1 MIQSMTGFAEATA
14 ETPFGVLHL
23 ELRAVNHRFLEIHF
37 RLSDEF
43 RSLESLLRTAIAAKL
58 ARGKIDCRLG
68 FVAQCGATIEG
79 KVNPAALAHL
89 LSLAETVHKYAPQ
102 SQALSVAEILR
113 WPGVMESPAPQM
125 DALLDTGGAL
135 LQRALADLCASRAR
149 EGAQLQTV
157 ILKHVADMHHLVAKV
172 RPHIPQLIKGYQD
185 KLILRLSEAG
195 LTNEGDRI
203 HQELTLFA
211 QKIDVEEELNRIST
225 HLAEVER
232 VLNSTGPA
240 GKRLDFLMQ
249 ELNRE
254 ANTLGSKSALS
265 EVSQLAMDFKILIEQ
280 IREQIQNIE

>member
-14 ETPFGVLHL
+14 DTAFGVLHL

-43 RSLESLLRTAIAAKL
+43 RSLESLLRTTIAGKL

-68 FVAQCGATIEG
+68 FVAQSGANIEG
-79 KVNPAALAHL
+79 EVNPAALAHL
-89 LSLAETVHKYAPQ
+89 LSLAATVHNHAPQ

-113 WPGVMESPAPQM
+113 WPGVLESPAPQM
-125 DALLDTGGAL
+125 DALLGTGDAL
-135 LQRALADLCASRAR
+135 LQRALTDLCASRAR
-149 EGAQLQTV
+149 EGAQLQSV
-157 ILKHVADMHHLVAKV
+157 ILGHVADMHHLVTKV

-232 VLNSTGPA
+232 VLHSTGPA

-265 EVSQLAMDFKILIEQ
+265 EVSQLAMELKILIEQ